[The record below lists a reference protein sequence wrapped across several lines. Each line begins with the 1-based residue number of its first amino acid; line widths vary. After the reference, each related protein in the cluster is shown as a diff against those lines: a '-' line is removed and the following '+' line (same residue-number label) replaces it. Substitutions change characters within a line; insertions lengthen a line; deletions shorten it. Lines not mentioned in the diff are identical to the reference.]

1 MAVNSIELINN
12 IDSFI
17 DFSNRSVLIIG
28 AGGGQL
34 VGYAANAK
42 QIIAVDNDENSINQL
57 RERVSKTML
66 KDKYSYIVNDFFN
79 VTCKADILVFEF
91 SLHEIPDI
99 KKAIEHGKELAPQ
112 VIVFDHCKESEW
124 LYIVQEE
131 GKIENED
138 NILEK
143 MNVKKAKQYSTMQS
157 FNEYEDLKKKVEIQG
172 EESIKAI
179 HKYITTKN
187 IEIDMKYKLI
197 EI

>member
-143 MNVKKAKQYSTMQS
+143 MNVKKAKQYSIMQS
-157 FNEYEDLKKKVEIQG
+157 FNEYEDLKRKVVIQG

-187 IEIDMKYKLI
+187 IEIDMKYKLV

>member
-1 MAVNSIELINN
+1 
-12 IDSFI
+12 
-17 DFSNRSVLIIG
+17 
-28 AGGGQL
+28 
-34 VGYAANAK
+34 
-42 QIIAVDNDENSINQL
+42 
-57 RERVSKTML
+57 
-66 KDKYSYIVNDFFN
+66 
-79 VTCKADILVFEF
+79 
-91 SLHEIPDI
+91 LHEIPDI

-143 MNVKKAKQYSTMQS
+143 MNVKKAKQYSIMQS
-157 FNEYEDLKKKVEIQG
+157 FNEYEDLKRKVVIQG

-187 IEIDMKYKLI
+187 IEIDMKYKLV